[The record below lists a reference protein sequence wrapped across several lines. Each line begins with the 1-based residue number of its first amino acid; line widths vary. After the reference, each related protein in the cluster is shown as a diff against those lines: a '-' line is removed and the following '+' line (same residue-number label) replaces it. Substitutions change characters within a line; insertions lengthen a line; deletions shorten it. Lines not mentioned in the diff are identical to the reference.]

1 MPSGSAA
8 DTLALVLRALE
19 MSGRRGILLSGW
31 AGIGEGIELPGYA
44 FGVASVPHGWLFP
57 QMSAVVHHGG
67 AGTTGAGLRAGV
79 PSIITPFVADQPNW
93 AMRVEALGVGPSP
106 IPFKELTVERLA
118 SAIRQATSDQAMRR
132 RAAELGER
140 LRAEDGVQTAIDV
153 FLAFAR
159 RSPDT
164 QRRAPDH

>member
-1 MPSGSAA
+1 
-8 DTLALVLRALE
+8 
-19 MSGRRGILLSGW
+19 
-31 AGIGEGIELPGYA
+31 
-44 FGVASVPHGWLFP
+44 
-57 QMSAVVHHGG
+57 MSAVVHHGG